1 VARSVD
7 GVTDWRIDPEPLLS
21 PQEHVESEQWGLE
34 DARVVRVDELNSWAI
49 TCTSYGPTGP
59 AVALFMTDFVTVQA
73 RGLVMPP
80 EDKNASLFP
89 RRINGDWVLIHRPV
103 TVRSGPKAEIWV
115 SRSRDLDAWRRPE
128 RVLRTRPG
136 AWWDSVRIGAG
147 PPPIETPEG
156 WLLIYHG
163 VRNTANG
170 SIYRVGLALLDLDRP
185 SRCLHRSPDW
195 VLSPTAPYERIGD
208 VPNVVFPSGAIHDA
222 DTDQIRLY
230 YGAAD
235 TSIALATATLSD
247 VLEYVRGCP
256 PSNGEH

>member
-1 VARSVD
+1 
-7 GVTDWRIDPEPLLS
+7 
-21 PQEHVESEQWGLE
+21 
-34 DARVVRVDELNSWAI
+34 
-49 TCTSYGPTGP
+49 
-59 AVALFMTDFVTVQA
+59 
-73 RGLVMPP
+73 
-80 EDKNASLFP
+80 
-89 RRINGDWVLIHRPV
+89 
-103 TVRSGPKAEIWV
+103 
-115 SRSRDLDAWRRPE
+115 
-128 RVLRTRPG
+128 
-136 AWWDSVRIGAG
+136 VRIGAG